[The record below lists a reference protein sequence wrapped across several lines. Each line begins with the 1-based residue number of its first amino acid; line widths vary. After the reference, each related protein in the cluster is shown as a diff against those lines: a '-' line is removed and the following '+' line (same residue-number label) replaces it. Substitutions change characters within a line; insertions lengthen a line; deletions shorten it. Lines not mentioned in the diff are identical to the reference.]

1 MKRAMRMHEQNEAFF
16 SHVRSH
22 IRFILD
28 NTREIR
34 NPYFRQHG
42 KRAAFLVIAGDKG
55 LCGNYNSEILKLA
68 QSTIKENDFTQ
79 RTIFTIGHIAS
90 EHFMKLRM
98 DPDVDYIHVVQDPSL
113 HHAREITYE
122 LCTQFRQKYLDEVYV
137 IYTVLEKNGSLSP
150 TVLRLL
156 PVLKQDFTDVQIL
169 HKPIGNLVYHPS
181 ADEVLESLVPHYLI
195 GLLYSALVQSFA
207 SEHRARMTAMDN
219 ATRNADEMLS
229 RLKLLLN
236 HARQSLITR
245 ELAEII
251 SGSENLG
258 QGDNV

>member
-1 MKRAMRMHEQNEAFF
+1 MQ
-16 SHVRSH
+16 
-22 IRFILD
+22 
-28 NTREIR
+28 
-34 NPYFRQHG
+34 
-42 KRAAFLVIAGDKG
+42 
-55 LCGNYNSEILKLA
+55 KL
-68 QSTIKENDFTQ
+68 
-79 RTIFTIGHIAS
+79 
-90 EHFMKLRM
+90 
-98 DPDVDYIHVVQDPSL
+98 
-113 HHAREITYE
+113 
-122 LCTQFRQKYLDEVYV
+122 
-137 IYTVLEKNGSLSP
+137 
-150 TVLRLL
+150 LL

-251 SGSENLG
+251 SGSESLG